1 MIDNRDCCGHG
12 DNINN
17 QEVIIDY
24 PCEWLYKVIGSN
36 KESVHNAV
44 AGIIQNNEYH
54 INDSNTS
61 KTGKYQSFSVK
72 VVVSD
77 EAYRN
82 NIYQALKG
90 HDDIKFV
97 F

>member
-1 MIDNRDCCGHG
+1 MIDKRDCCDHG
-12 DNINN
+12 DSINN
-17 QEVIIDY
+17 QEVNIDY
-24 PCEWLYKVIGSN
+24 PCEWLCKVIGSD
-36 KESVHNAV
+36 KESVHKAV
-44 AGIIQNNEYH
+44 AGVIEDREYH

-61 KTGKYQSFSVK
+61 KSGKYRSFNVT
-72 VVVSD
+72 VMVSN

>member
-1 MIDNRDCCGHG
+1 MIDNRDCCDHG
-12 DNINN
+12 GNINN
-17 QEVIIDY
+17 QEVNIDY
-24 PCEWLYKVIGSN
+24 PCEWLYNVIGSD
-36 KESVHNAV
+36 KESVYSAV
-44 AGIIQNNEYH
+44 SCIIQDREYH

-61 KTGKYQSFSVK
+61 KTGKYRSFDVT
-72 VVVSD
+72 VMVSD